1 MDNKKKI
8 SIILPCFNEEAAI
21 INCLIEIQQVIATY
35 QLKAEVIVVNNNSL
49 DKSEFLI
56 SDFQKKFPELILI
69 KENKQGYGFA
79 YLNGLN
85 VASGDYIFLADADG
99 TYRFT
104 DIPLFINK
112 LQEGYD
118 LIIGNRFSGKMAINS
133 MPWLHRHIGNPF
145 LSFLVRLLFKV
156 KIKDV
161 HCGARAITSQALSQI
176 NLCTGGME
184 FASEM
189 IIKAAQ
195 ANLKITEV
203 SIDYK
208 NRLGESKL
216 RSWADGWR
224 HLRFILIYSP
234 LSLFI
239 IPGVILLIIG
249 LFFSLALYFN
259 QLAIFGIHLYAYP
272 MFIFSAIIILG
283 YQLIIFGLFSKIYT
297 ITHLGDKS
305 VIIEKLF
312 KYITIAKTSL
322 FGLASIILGLV
333 FFLVVLRN
341 WISSGFSSINDIKNF
356 VLAFTVLILGIQ
368 TLFSA
373 FIFSIL
379 GIKEK

>member
-21 INCLIEIQQVIATY
+21 INCLIEIQQVITDH
-35 QLKAEVIVVNNNSL
+35 QLKAEVIVVDNNSL
-49 DKSEFLI
+49 DKSGSLI

-69 KENKQGYGFA
+69 KENQQGYGFA

-85 VASGDYIFLADADG
+85 IAKGDYFFLADADG

-104 DIPLFINK
+104 DIPLFIKK

-118 LIIGNRFSGKMAINS
+118 LVIGNRFSGMMAAGA

-145 LSFLVRLLFKV
+145 LSFLVRLLFRV

-161 HCGARAITSQALSQI
+161 HCGARAISLKALNKI

-189 IIKAAQ
+189 IIKAAR

-234 LSLFI
+234 LSLFL
-239 IPGVILLIIG
+239 IPGSLLLISG
-249 LFFSLALYFN
+249 LLLSIALYFN
-259 QLAIFGIHLYAYP
+259 QLTILGIHFYSYP
-272 MFIFSAIIILG
+272 LFIFLAIIVLG
-283 YQLIIFGLFSKIYT
+283 YQIIIFGLFSKIYA

-305 VIIEKLF
+305 VFIEKLF
-312 KYITIAKTSL
+312 KHITIVKISLLGLAGIAISL
-322 FGLASIILGLV
+322 FLFFIILK
-333 FFLVVLRN
+333 N
-341 WISSGFSSINDIKNF
+341 WINSGFGSVNDVKNF
-356 VLAFTVLILGIQ
+356 VLAFTVLIIGSQ
-368 TLFSA
+368 TFFSA